1 MTLIFLQCKAER
13 ISYDQPY
20 EKMNNLLQQHQNLG
34 WHLKSIDGYPLNGQ
48 AMYAAIWE
56 EGNSPDTRKITIGKS
71 WVDHQQE
78 WTENVALG
86 MFGVFCELTF
96 VQIDCLILFHSASLV
111 HMGKNI
117 SRKR

>member
-78 WTENVALG
+78 WNENVALG
-86 MFGVFCELTF
+86 MFSQG
-96 VQIDCLILFHSASLV
+96 SLKIWTE
-111 HMGKNI
+111 H
-117 SRKR
+117 